1 MGRKRNIDKFNEQW
15 KGKMIDTDMFSRTI
29 YEIPKMLHE
38 HFDETNSECV
48 DLKTFC
54 TETLGCGKLPKN
66 TYTDYHMKFK
76 GDNYVV
82 HFSLYRKSKDEE

>member
-48 DLKTFC
+48 DLKKFC
-54 TETLGCGKLPKN
+54 TETLGCGKLPRD

>member
-48 DLKTFC
+48 DLKKFC
-54 TETLGCGKLPKN
+54 TETLGCGKLP
-66 TYTDYHMKFK
+66 
-76 GDNYVV
+76 
-82 HFSLYRKSKDEE
+82 